1 MADKGIKKSRV
12 LPKDL
17 SPMTIDGKYILRY
30 RVVTEDKKQFS
41 AWSTKFTL
49 TSPTMSSLLASN
61 PITYNIRSSINKEDK
76 NIMTLSWSIPPNVPL
91 PNDYDVYV
99 KWGTAKSINVST
111 VSSSGTTITI
121 NTSSAHGL
129 GSGQKVI
136 IYGITLNNGLFNGT
150 YAITVVDSDTFTFTA
165 ATSQTVSNTSAT
177 SGRVYPY
184 LKFYITNKQRTKGSL
199 VKVTTSAT
207 HNLAVGDD
215 IYITGL
221 GSTYNGAYTITS
233 VPSTVTFEYIGFGD
247 NLASTAVTASTA
259 YAQSIVYA
267 NDSNGNWTIPSQI
280 KTTNSTIFTTSVPTS
295 YISTNG
301 IKNIKFAKFRVQVA
315 TTTKLPTSTVA
326 KLFEV
331 LSSTQIDS
339 IAGNNDSVMI

>member
-1 MADKGIKKSRV
+1 MADKGIKKSKV

-17 SPMTIDGKYILRY
+17 SPMTIDGKYTLRY

-49 TSPTMSSLLASN
+49 TSASMSSLLSSS
-61 PITYNIRSSINKEDK
+61 PITYNIQSLLNKEKK

-99 KWGTAKSINVST
+99 KWGTAKSVNVST

-129 GSGQKVI
+129 TTGQKVI
-136 IYGITLNNGLFNGT
+136 IFGITLNSGLFNGT
-150 YAITVVDSDTFTFTA
+150 YAVTVVDSDTFTFTA
-165 ATSQTVSNTSAT
+165 LTLQTVGNSSAT

-184 LKFYITNKQRTKGSL
+184 LNFYITFKERTVESL
-199 VKVTTSAT
+199 VKLTTSAV
-207 HNLAVGDD
+207 HGLAVGDD

-221 GSTYNGAYTITS
+221 GDTYDGAYTVTS
-233 VPSTVTFEYIGFGD
+233 VPTTTTFTYISFGD
-247 NLASTAVTASTA
+247 NLGSAVVIPSTA

-267 NDSNGNWTIPSQI
+267 NDANGNFTVPSKI
-280 KTTNSTIFTTSVPTS
+280 KTTNSTIFTTSVPSS
-295 YISTNG
+295 YVASTG
-301 IKNIKFAKFRVQVA
+301 IKNVKFAKFRVQVA
-315 TTTKLPTSTVA
+315 TTTKLPTSTIA
-326 KLFEV
+326 KLFEA
-331 LSSTQIDS
+331 LSSTEIDA
-339 IAGNNDSVMI
+339 IVG